1 MYINIP
7 YNQIT
12 PKNQRYSNNT
22 TKNSGLLGSA
32 FNQTSPAQELPR
44 MRESPEYDEEEFE
57 EGSGDRSETS
67 DRCANELSNRKTMS
81 FYNKFQKQN
90 EAKKNQKSS

>member
-1 MYINIP
+1 
-7 YNQIT
+7 
-12 PKNQRYSNNT
+12 
-22 TKNSGLLGSA
+22 
-32 FNQTSPAQELPR
+32 

-90 EAKKNQKSS
+90 EAKKN